1 MIDPRALDKM
11 MPYMKNNFGNASS
24 SEHLYGWQSNE
35 AVNNAREKISE
46 LINCSPN
53 EVFFTSGATESNNIS
68 IIGAIN
74 SFDSSVHAITSKTEH
89 KSILD
94 IFKHLSKDQI
104 DVTYLNVNSDGIINL
119 NKLNDA
125 ISPDTKLISIMM
137 ANNEIGVIQP
147 IEEISKICR
156 QRNIVFHVDAAQAM
170 GKIDLDVKKLDID
183 LMSSSSHKLYG
194 PKGVGALYINRK
206 TMKHKIKPI
215 FFGGGHENGLRPGTL
230 AVHNI
235 VGFGEACSIAKN
247 EMQRNHVLLN
257 TLTHL
262 MLEKL
267 SRGFNEIIINGNMK
281 IRIPGNLNITFPGLN
296 QEPLIQ
302 KMKDIAVSSGS
313 ACTTSTPE
321 PSHVLRALGISKSLI
336 RSTIRIG
343 IGKFNSRDEIK
354 YAATYILEVVNK
366 LKINKKEAIDG

>member
-1 MIDPRALDKM
+1 
-11 MPYMKNNFGNASS
+11 MKNNFGNASS

-74 SFDSSVHAITSKTEH
+74 SFNSSVHAITLKTEH

-183 LMSSSSHKLYG
+183 LMSSSSHKLHG

-247 EMQRNHVLLN
+247 EMQRNHILLN

-267 SRGFNEIIINGNMK
+267 SKGFNEIIINGNMK

-343 IGKFNSRDEIK
+343 IGKFNSKDEIK